1 MPKINLEDMPAGAME
16 LRRKAERLEQ
26 QAALRNPV
34 IEQALMQGVRQQG
47 QAAMETAEQ
56 AAGLTGAAQIG
67 AVGMQQL
74 ALLGQARMQ
83 VKAQQNEQMLAA
95 ISRAGE
101 IETKA
106 AELESRRYET
116 NLQHRQFEMQLEEQ
130 RKQQSRG
137 ALLGAGAG
145 LLTGF
150 MGSNTFDALFGNEAA
165 GTDDLLAAI
174 LGEGK

>member
-1 MPKINLEDMPAGAME
+1 MPKIKLEDIPAGAME
-16 LRRKAERLEQ
+16 ILRAGERIEQ

-74 ALLGQARMQ
+74 ALLGRARMQ

-95 ISRAGE
+95 MGQSVEA
-101 IETKA
+101 KA
-106 AELESRRYET
+106 KFAELESRRYET

-165 GTDDLLAAI
+165 STDDLLAAI
-174 LGEGK
+174 LGGK